1 MADSV
6 KYSYIRQPLP
16 YNYLIWQLWNLT
28 IHTWQ
33 LSVNARYIGEH
44 FRWKFSVK
52 ILGEIKILEVKFDP
66 PHKWKFMFQ
75 ISYK

>member
-1 MADSV
+1 V
-6 KYSYIRQPLP
+6 KILGENFR
-16 YNYLIWQLWNLT
+16 WKF
-28 IHTWQ
+28 
-33 LSVNARYIGEH
+33 SVNIFGEH

>member
-1 MADSV
+1 MPDISV
-6 KYSYIRQPLP
+6 K
-16 YNYLIWQLWNLT
+16 T
-28 IHTWQ
+28 F
-33 LSVNARYIGEH
+33 SVETFSVKIFGENSRWKFSVKIFGEN